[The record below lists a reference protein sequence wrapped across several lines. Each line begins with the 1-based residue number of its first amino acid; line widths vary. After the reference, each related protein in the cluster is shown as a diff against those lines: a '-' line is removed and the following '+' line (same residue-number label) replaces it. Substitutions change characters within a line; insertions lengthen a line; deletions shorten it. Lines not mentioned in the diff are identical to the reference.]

1 MKAQEG
7 DIILVKNSRHPGED
21 TTGMIQMIKAFGTGG
36 SPVH

>member
-7 DIILVKNSRHPGED
+7 DTILVKNPHHPGED

-36 SPVH
+36 SQVH